1 MGAVHFWT
9 EVGRAESG
17 HPWTGRRAGLGAARF
32 NLRPGLAV
40 RIRPSEGP
48 ATNTHTHLLF
58 HLLTREVTRPNS
70 LLTEIQERVC
80 LKLKCR

>member
-48 ATNTHTHLLF
+48 ATHTHTHLLF